1 MKIAIIGSGI
11 AGLSAAYLLQR
22 RHDVTVY
29 EADHRIGGHT
39 ATVDVTLQGQSYAV
53 DTGFIV
59 YNDRTY
65 PNFIRLLD
73 ELGVSSQPTDM
84 SFAVRNMTSG
94 LEYAGSNIN
103 TLFGQ
108 RRNALRPSFL
118 RMLADIVRFNRDAQ
132 RDLDDGVLSPSTTLR
147 EYLATKQYSA
157 LFASDYLVPMGAA
170 IWSCGTDTIWQFPI
184 QFFLQFFRNHGLLDI
199 HNRPQWYVLQGG
211 SRSYLAPLTAGF
223 SGSIRTDCAV
233 EQVQRNSRGVNVI
246 ARGGQCEEYD
256 QVVFACHSD
265 QALNILD
272 DASSAERDILGAIAY
287 QPNDV
292 ILHTDSSVLPS
303 RQRVWS
309 SWNAVVDG
317 SLSQLPQLTYN
328 MNILQ
333 GIDAPETFCVTL
345 NQYEDIDPAKILR
358 RFRYSHPVFS
368 LAGSAAQAR
377 WQEINGLR
385 RSWFCGA
392 YWHNGFHED
401 GVSSAIRVAE
411 RLGVE
416 W

>member
-1 MKIAIIGSGI
+1 M
-11 AGLSAAYLLQR
+11 
-22 RHDVTVY
+22 
-29 EADHRIGGHT
+29 
-39 ATVDVTLQGQSYAV
+39 
-53 DTGFIV
+53 
-59 YNDRTY
+59 
-65 PNFIRLLD
+65 
-73 ELGVSSQPTDM
+73 
-84 SFAVRNMTSG
+84 
-94 LEYAGSNIN
+94 
-103 TLFGQ
+103 
-108 RRNALRPSFL
+108 
-118 RMLADIVRFNRDAQ
+118 
-132 RDLDDGVLSPSTTLR
+132 
-147 EYLATKQYSA
+147 
-157 LFASDYLVPMGAA
+157 
-170 IWSCGTDTIWQFPI
+170 
-184 QFFLQFFRNHGLLDI
+184 
-199 HNRPQWYVLQGG
+199 QGG

-345 NQYEDIDPAKILR
+345 NQNEDIDPAKILR
-358 RFRYSHPVFS
+358 RFCYSHPVFS

-377 WQEINGLR
+377 WQEINGLQ